1 MTVNVSSFLS
11 MIHSWCK
18 DPAHVAQVKTAVQ
31 DTLVGLSLV
40 AQLNPGTATAAHA
53 IKAGMVLSSG
63 VDAFNM
69 GQVMLTQVQAVT
81 PGSTVPVPLAP

>member
-11 MIHSWCK
+11 MIQSWCK
-18 DPAHVAQVKTAVQ
+18 DPVHVAQVKTAVQ
-31 DTLVGLSLV
+31 DTLTGLSLV
-40 AQLNPGTATAAHA
+40 AQLNPGTSVAAHA

-81 PGSTVPVPLAP
+81 PESTVPVPPAP